1 MCRLS
6 NADTINPVCIQ
17 DSYLVNTAGTVL
29 IVKLVICLSLSTISD
44 NFADEMRPLE

>member
-6 NADTINPVCIQ
+6 NADTINPVCTQ

-29 IVKLVICLSLSTISD
+29 IVKLVIRLSD